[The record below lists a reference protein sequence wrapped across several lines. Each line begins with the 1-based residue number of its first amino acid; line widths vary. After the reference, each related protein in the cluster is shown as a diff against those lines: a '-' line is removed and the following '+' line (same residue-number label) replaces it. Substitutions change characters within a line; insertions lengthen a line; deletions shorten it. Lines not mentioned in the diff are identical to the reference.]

1 MVADIGI
8 VEVSRPLALV
18 VHVSTRSRNGWCKLF
33 HTVRFNKMNCYDI
46 FSSFRGLHVLPRNVH

>member
-18 VHVSTRSRNGWCKLF
+18 VHGETGFMEKIENPVFYSMF
-33 HTVRFNKMNCYDI
+33 HSNNAGNI
-46 FSSFRGLHVLPRNVH
+46 EQ

>member
-18 VHVSTRSRNGWCKLF
+18 VHGNTDYSG
-33 HTVRFNKMNCYDI
+33 H
-46 FSSFRGLHVLPRNVH
+46 SFTPTWLLRALIKI